1 MVDKLVT
8 SPLPLPN
15 TLQQFLQFCKHFT
28 DEEIIEVNTKHIV
41 EPLKS
46 LGLKL
51 DIFVVKF
58 GAIRTEPGICHIPA
72 VTWRDTV
79 EWCGGHSVFTVS
91 PQKTE
96 NHKHCHG

>member
-51 DIFVVKF
+51 DIFVV
-58 GAIRTEPGICHIPA
+58 
-72 VTWRDTV
+72 
-79 EWCGGHSVFTVS
+79 
-91 PQKTE
+91 
-96 NHKHCHG
+96 

>member
-58 GAIRTEPGICHIPA
+58 GAIRT
-72 VTWRDTV
+72 
-79 EWCGGHSVFTVS
+79 
-91 PQKTE
+91 
-96 NHKHCHG
+96 